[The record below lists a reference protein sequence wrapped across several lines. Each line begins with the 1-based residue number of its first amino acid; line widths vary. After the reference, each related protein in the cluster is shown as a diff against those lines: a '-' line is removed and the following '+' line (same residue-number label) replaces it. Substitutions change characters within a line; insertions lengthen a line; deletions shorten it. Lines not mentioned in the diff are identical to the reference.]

1 MLAPYL
7 AYSSTTDAENLVDHW
22 KCLTKHKI
30 FVQKYHKL
38 DVLFFINT
46 NATIKN
52 ILHFQYLHS
61 TN

>member
-30 FVQKYHKL
+30 FVQK
-38 DVLFFINT
+38 I
-46 NATIKN
+46 
-52 ILHFQYLHS
+52 S
-61 TN
+61 